1 MSVLLSLLVA
11 GLAAYAV
18 LVTGLWLRAARRL
31 RRAFADLDVM
41 RRDPVTGL
49 LTRRPWLEHAHHL
62 LGRYANPV
70 VVVCDLNHFKQ
81 VNDEYSHADGDAVLA
96 HFARLLLAEFGEMA
110 LVGRFGGDE
119 FVVLTDLA
127 GPGVAAPDR
136 DLDAALFAVANCVVF
151 WRGGMVGASFGI
163 ARAADLPGYTR
174 IDNTC
179 RSDSLAARE
188 QFGRLLHAADLACGQ
203 AKHRCRAEHLAT
215 ATQVFD
221 PDIHSVPEHLP
232 TAPPIRARHS

>member
-1 MSVLLSLLVA
+1 MSLLDLLLVA

-18 LVTGLWLRAARRL
+18 VATGLWLRAAGRL
-31 RRAFADLDVM
+31 RRAFADLDLM
-41 RRDPVTGL
+41 RHDPVTGL
-49 LTRRPWLEHAHHL
+49 LTRRPWLEMAHHL

-70 VVVCDLNHFKQ
+70 VVMCDVNNFKR
-81 VNDEYSHADGDAVLA
+81 VNDEHSHADGDAVLA
-96 HFARLLLAEFGEMA
+96 HFARLLLAEFDETA

-119 FVVLTDLA
+119 FVILTDL
-127 GPGVAAPDR
+127 PR
-136 DLDAALFAVANCVVF
+136 TDLAALDSDLNAALLAVAHCVVF

-174 IDNTC
+174 IDTT
-179 RSDSLAARE
+179 RLAARE
-188 QFGRLLHAADLACGQ
+188 QLGSLLHAADLACRQ
-203 AKHRCRAEHLAT
+203 AKHRCRAKNLAT

-232 TAPPIRARHS
+232 TAPPIRTRHS